1 MCISDISAVNVC
13 GQLTAGRGATAPLQ
27 SMCVAGS
34 QQATA
39 QAAESAECLQVRL
52 QCGATEEL
60 SGVQEPNRCEYTAV
74 FATPAACTPALAAAV
89 TQRLQSWNLH
99 DEL

>member
-1 MCISDISAVNVC
+1 M
-13 GQLTAGRGATAPLQ
+13 
-27 SMCVAGS
+27 
-34 QQATA
+34 
-39 QAAESAECLQVRL
+39 QVSL
-52 QCGATEEL
+52 QCGATEAL

-89 TQRLQSWNLH
+89 QERLQSWDVH